1 MYARKRRLTM
11 SNRLCR
17 FGCQISHHLSKH
29 LMVIILLAGLPC
41 TASAQSLSLN
51 TISTIAKSDPLVI
64 TGAVGTQNTYRYSS
78 MGNNYSSPWN
88 NSIYA
93 NLNISVYGISM
104 PLGIYFTNGG
114 LDWNY
119 PHFTFKLTPAYKNW
133 RGHFGQSTMA
143 FSSYIMTTSFNGIGL
158 EYTDKKW
165 RAGAFYGVLQRAIND
180 DPTDPFARQ
189 PQYKRVGWGFKA
201 GYGTGKNYLDLYFLR
216 AYDRPNSL
224 DERWADKIRPQENIA
239 VGLKGAVTPAKWLSF
254 TGNVAV
260 SLFSKN
266 TEAPKVDSIKQKFDK
281 IMNIRYSSMA
291 RIAGDANV
299 NFNFPGFSSS
309 ITYRIVQPDYT
320 SLGTYYMSNNY
331 HSLGINMNTT
341 LFRKLSL
348 GGSFS
353 GQADNLTNR
362 QMYTTRGFVYA
373 ANASLRAGKHL
384 TLSAGYNGFTQ
395 TQGDGTAKVND
406 STRVHR
412 RTSSF
417 TFSPAYSTE
426 SENLSHSA
434 SVSLNYTGNKDL
446 NKYGTGEG
454 DVKTMALG
462 ASYGINVKPWNTDFS
477 LSLSNQSSKGFKT
490 KYVSRIATFSTGHTF
505 FEENPLTL
513 SGSISM
519 VYNEIQYQSK
529 SLNIGGDISASYTL
543 KKYHVF
549 STAAT
554 FYKYGDVNPSKLR
567 SHLDCTDISV
577 SLNYA
582 YTFSL
587 LTLKKK
593 SDRKLGEKKWVKKI
607 VEISEGFSE

>member
-1 MYARKRRLTM
+1 
-11 SNRLCR
+11 
-17 FGCQISHHLSKH
+17 
-29 LMVIILLAGLPC
+29 MVLIILLAGML
-41 TASAQSLSLN
+41 TEASAQSLSLN

-78 MGNNYSSPWN
+78 VGNGYGSPLS

-119 PHFTFKLTPAYKNW
+119 PHFSFKLTPAYKNW
-133 RGHFGQSTMA
+133 RGHFGQSTMS

-165 RAGAFYGVLQRAIND
+165 HAGAFYGVLQKAIND
-180 DPTDPFARQ
+180 DPNDPFARS

-201 GYGTGKNYLDLYFLR
+201 GYGTSRNYIDLYFLR
-216 AYDRPNSL
+216 AYDRPNSI

-239 VGLKGAVTPAKWLSF
+239 VGVKGGLAPTKWLSF
-254 TGNVAV
+254 TANAAV

-299 NFNFPGFSSS
+299 NLTFPGFSTSL
-309 ITYRIVQPDYT
+309 TYRIVQPDYT
-320 SLGTYYMSNNY
+320 SLGTYYMANNY
-331 HSLGINMNTT
+331 HSLGVNMSTT

-348 GGSFS
+348 SGNFS
-353 GQADNLTNR
+353 GQADNLTKQ

-373 ANASLRAGKHL
+373 ANASMRAGKHL
-384 TLSAGYNGFTQ
+384 SLNAGYNGYTQ
-395 TQGDGTAKVND
+395 TQGDGTVAVTD
-406 STRVHR
+406 STKVRR

-426 SENLSHSA
+426 SDNLVHSA
-434 SVSLNYTGNKDL
+434 SVSVNYTGNKDL
-446 NKYGTGEG
+446 NKYAVGES
-454 DVKTMALG
+454 DVKTIALG
-462 ASYGINVKPWNTDFS
+462 ASYGINVKPWDTEFN
-477 LSLSNQSSKGFKT
+477 LSLSNQQSKGYKT
-490 KYVSRIATFSTGHTF
+490 KYISRIATFTTGHTF
-505 FEENPLTL
+505 FEDNPLNL
-513 SGSISM
+513 SGSISL
-519 VYNEIQYQSK
+519 VYNEVERQSK
-529 SLNIGGDISASYTL
+529 SLNIGGDVSASYTL

-549 STAAT
+549 SASAA

-567 SHLDCTDISV
+567 SHLDCTDITL

-593 SDRKLGEKKWVKKI
+593 ADRKLGEKKWVKKI